1 MTTTSKLPSTVPAGF
16 VDPIIF
22 VDFGATSVPCGPLCM
37 GVVDGVVD
45 VVVGVGVVVV
55 VVDVVTGIVAGEA
68 NTLGVI
74 EDRGHED
81 N

>member
-37 GVVDGVVD
+37 GVVDGVVVVVD
-45 VVVGVGVVVV
+45 VVVGV